1 MKTLKYIMLCAL
13 TLFGVLGAPLAAA
26 ERSDAEFAEIVKDSV
41 VRILV
46 QNEEGA
52 VVNMGSGFLVSSWGV
67 VMTNR
72 HVMKDAHS
80 GWCLFTFENEGTM
93 ELHCYKIRPDSCIY
107 DKERDVA
114 MFVINN
120 ENLELPAPLFFCQK
134 DPRAG
139 DNVVAIGFPGIS
151 DSPGKL
157 QLLGMLV
164 AFCEQWREDYIKK
177 EGDEPDYLA
186 INEAILKDRLP
197 KLSSQDCRTLLDFAH
212 TVTFGQVTT
221 TRNVYSGQFGNV
233 IQHSASISGGNS
245 GGPLIDRKTGFV
257 VGMNTFSQ
265 RESIAEVIGADG
277 GKKDIASGMSS
288 NCALSFRECR
298 ETMKKG
304 GVPVIEGDPYRY
316 LDTANAVRHL
326 LGFSTNRNSKYAFET
341 LKKTAGNKD
350 SDAYS
355 QFLLGMSYA
364 FGNSKNGLIPI
375 NYDFGCN
382 QDENAAMDYLT
393 RAAERGMPDAQFIV
407 GIIHLNKDDERA
419 HRIGKSWLRRSA
431 AQDFIPAQELLKDLS
446 KKD

>member
-1 MKTLKYIMLCAL
+1 MKTLKYIILCAL
-13 TLFGVLGAPLAAA
+13 TLFGVLGAPPAAA

-46 QNEEGA
+46 QNEEGDL
-52 VVNMGSGFLVSSWGV
+52 VSMGSGFLVSSWGI

-72 HVMKDAHS
+72 HVMEDAHS
-80 GWCLFTFENEGTM
+80 GWCLFTFENEGTT
-93 ELHCYKIRPDSCIY
+93 ELHCYKITPDSFGAD
-107 DKERDVA
+107 DKRDVA
-114 MFVINN
+114 MFCINN
-120 ENLELPAPLFFCQK
+120 EKFELPAPLFFCQK

-139 DNVVAIGFPGIS
+139 DSVVAIGFPGIS
-151 DSPGKL
+151 DSPEKKK
-157 QLLGMLV
+157 LLGLLV
-164 AFCEQWREDYIKK
+164 AFCEQCRNDYIKEK
-177 EGDEPDYLA
+177 NKEPDYIA
-186 INEAILKDRLP
+186 INEAILQDRL

-221 TRNVYSGQFGNV
+221 TRNVYSGQYSQV
-233 IQHSASISGGNS
+233 VQHSASISGGNS

-257 VGMNTFSQ
+257 VGMNTFGQ
-265 RESIAEVIGADG
+265 REGIEEVIGVDG
-277 GKKDIASGMSS
+277 RRKVIASGMSS

-355 QFLLGMSYA
+355 QFMLGLSYI
-364 FGNSKNGLIPI
+364 FGNSKNGLISI
-375 NYDFGCN
+375 NYDFGC
-382 QDENAAMDYLT
+382 DKDRNAAIDYLT
-393 RAAERGMPDAQFIV
+393 RAAERGMPDAQFIL
-407 GIIHLNKDDERA
+407 GLIYLSENDESTRLL
-419 HRIGKSWLRRSA
+419 GKSWIKRA
-431 AQDFIPAQELLKDLS
+431 AVQEFFPAVESLKRLP